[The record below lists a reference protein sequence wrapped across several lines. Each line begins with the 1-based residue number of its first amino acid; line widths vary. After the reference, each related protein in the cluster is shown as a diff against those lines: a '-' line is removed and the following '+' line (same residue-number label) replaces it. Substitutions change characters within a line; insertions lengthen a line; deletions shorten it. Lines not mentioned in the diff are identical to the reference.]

1 MKINNLRKI
10 IYKKMKIKFVNL
22 QEKDVNDKK
31 INYWSNIQM
40 DKEYEVISDYEK
52 KNLGHFFLIS
62 NLGKFQE
69 VPVDE
74 HIIKIS

>member
-1 MKINNLRKI
+1 MN
-10 IYKKMKIKFVNL
+10 
-22 QEKDVNDKK
+22 
-31 INYWSNIQM
+31 
-40 DKEYEVISDYEK
+40 KEYEVISDYEK